1 MKDILGVKKQKTVNL
16 KIRSVKK
23 NKKTKMIEK
32 KSMQLKKVTYRRKRN
47 WKNVTKKINVLV
59 MNPQIPLEN

>member
-1 MKDILGVKKQKTVNL
+1 MKDVLGVKKQKTVNL

-23 NKKTKMIEK
+23 NKKKKMIEK

-47 WKNVTKKINVLV
+47 WKNVTKKITVLV

>member
-1 MKDILGVKKQKTVNL
+1 MKDILGVKKQKTINL

-23 NKKTKMIEK
+23 NKKKKMIEK

-47 WKNVTKKINVLV
+47 WKNVTKKITVLV

>member
-1 MKDILGVKKQKTVNL
+1 MKDILGVKKPKTVNL

-23 NKKTKMIEK
+23 NKKKKMIEK

-47 WKNVTKKINVLV
+47 WKNVTKKITVLV
-59 MNPQIPLEN
+59 MNLQIPLEN

>member
-23 NKKTKMIEK
+23 NKKKKMIEK

-47 WKNVTKKINVLV
+47 WKNVTKKITVLV
-59 MNPQIPLEN
+59 MDLQIPLEN

>member
-23 NKKTKMIEK
+23 NKKKKMIEK
-32 KSMQLKKVTYRRKRN
+32 NQCS
-47 WKNVTKKINVLV
+47 
-59 MNPQIPLEN
+59 

>member
-23 NKKTKMIEK
+23 NKKKKMIEK

-47 WKNVTKKINVLV
+47 WKNVTKKITVLV

>member
-23 NKKTKMIEK
+23 NKKKKMIEK

>member
-1 MKDILGVKKQKTVNL
+1 MKDILDVKKQKTVNL

-23 NKKTKMIEK
+23 NKKKKMIEK

-47 WKNVTKKINVLV
+47 WKNVTKKITVLV

>member
-1 MKDILGVKKQKTVNL
+1 MKDVLGVKKQKTVNL

-23 NKKTKMIEK
+23 NKKKKMIEK

>member
-23 NKKTKMIEK
+23 NKKKKMIEK
-32 KSMQLKKVTYRRKRN
+32 KSMQLKKVTCRRKRN
-47 WKNVTKKINVLV
+47 WKNVTKKITVLV
-59 MNPQIPLEN
+59 MNLQIPLEN

>member
-1 MKDILGVKKQKTVNL
+1 MKDILVVKKQKTVNL

-23 NKKTKMIEK
+23 NKKKKMIEK

-47 WKNVTKKINVLV
+47 WKNVTKKITVLV

>member
-23 NKKTKMIEK
+23 NKK
-32 KSMQLKKVTYRRKRN
+32 
-47 WKNVTKKINVLV
+47 KKINVAKKSYI
-59 MNPQIPLEN
+59 QKKKKLEKCN

>member
-1 MKDILGVKKQKTVNL
+1 MKDILDVKKQKTVNL

-23 NKKTKMIEK
+23 NKKKKMIEK

>member
-23 NKKTKMIEK
+23 NKKKKMIEK

-47 WKNVTKKINVLV
+47 WKNVTKKITVLV
-59 MNPQIPLEN
+59 MNLQIPLEN